1 MRITMGIVLA
11 MVACGPGPK
20 HAAENVDA
28 GTTLPDGSSLPDID
42 APVVASGPVD
52 VVITADN
59 AYSFGYG
66 DIAGITHFTQGTR
79 ALTAGEIFNCP
90 IGEGPETYRI
100 AEADAPSDA
109 YLYIVTWD
117 DLAVTQGVLGQ
128 FTRTTGTVYTGD
140 ERFEACATGINYATG
155 PDSMTGPDLGT
166 INAQISICN
175 NGAGDP
181 TTTSKGWVNL
191 NGATTT
197 GAIGK
202 LAVGEANDD
211 SAGTFPIVCQ
221 PTATTPG
228 IDSGSHWMW
237 YDPEDGLGG
246 DAFHSNGTNRFK
258 AFLIFRLAA
267 GQIIE

>member
-1 MRITMGIVLA
+1 MRTTMGIVLA
-11 MVACGPGPK
+11 LAACGPTPVRHGGD
-20 HAAENVDA
+20 VDA
-28 GTTLPDGSSLPDID
+28 GNQVD
-42 APVVASGPVD
+42 APTTTMPPVDAAASGPVD

-66 DIAGITHFTQGTR
+66 DIAGVTHFTQGTR
-79 ALTAGEIFNCP
+79 ALSAGDIFNCP
-90 IGEGPETYRI
+90 IGTGPETYTV
-100 AEADAPSDA
+100 AEADAPDDA

-128 FTRTTGTVYTGD
+128 FRRTSGTVYTGD
-140 ERFEACATGINYATG
+140 ARFEVCATGINYATG
-155 PDSMTGPDLGT
+155 PDALTGPDQTT

-181 TTTSKGWVNL
+181 TTTSKGWVNA
-191 NGATTT
+191 NGATTI
-197 GAIGK
+197 GAAGK

-211 SAGTFPIVCQ
+211 QAGTFPIVCQ

-228 IDSGSHWMW
+228 IDAAAQWMW
-237 YDPEDGLGG
+237 YDPLDGQPG